1 MIIDIHNHFYAS
13 KLLEEIEKKKYYSK
27 HLEIEKDSLNR
38 KIIVQKGTR
47 VVTITE
53 PMTNVDIRLKDMEE
67 AGIDIQALSLSIPG
81 VDFLEPEEG
90 AEFAQYSNEG
100 IANICRRHPE
110 HFVGI
115 ASVPLKDTDR
125 AILEIRRA
133 VKELGM
139 KGVLIGS
146 NIDGLFID
154 DVRFWPIFSEIE
166 KLQIPIFIHP
176 MTPPGNEAMNDYR
189 LAPMIGYEMDLCLAV
204 IRIVFSGL
212 MERYPKLHFII
223 SHLGGAIPYL
233 ISRIENCYTAYPE
246 CRENISINP
255 LTYLHKIYFDTVS
268 FYEPALMCAYA
279 FTKADYLVMGS
290 DYPHVIGDIRR
301 AVTSIN
307 HLPIS
312 DVEKRMILGGNI
324 KKLFKYDENN

>member
-1 MIIDIHNHFYAS
+1 MIIDIHNHFYAP
-13 KLLEEIEKKKYYSK
+13 KLLEEIEKKKYFSK

-67 AGIDIQALSLSIPG
+67 AGIDTQALSLSIPG

-90 AEFAQYSNEG
+90 LEYAQYSNEG
-100 IANICRRHPE
+100 ISNICRRHPK

-125 AILEIRRA
+125 AIQEIRRA

-154 DVRFWPIFSEIE
+154 DVRFWPFFSEIE
-166 KLQIPIFIHP
+166 KLQIPIFVHP

-204 IRIVFSGL
+204 ARVVFSGL
-212 MERYPKLHFII
+212 MEKYPKLNFII

-233 ISRIENCYTAYPE
+233 ISRIENCYNAYPE
-246 CRENISINP
+246 CREKISKNP

-279 FTKADYLVMGS
+279 FSKANYLIMGS
-290 DYPHVIGDIRR
+290 DYPHVIGDIKR

-307 HLPIS
+307 DLPIPEI
-312 DVEKRMILGGNI
+312 EKRMILGGNI
-324 KKLFKYDENN
+324 KKMFKLEGQN